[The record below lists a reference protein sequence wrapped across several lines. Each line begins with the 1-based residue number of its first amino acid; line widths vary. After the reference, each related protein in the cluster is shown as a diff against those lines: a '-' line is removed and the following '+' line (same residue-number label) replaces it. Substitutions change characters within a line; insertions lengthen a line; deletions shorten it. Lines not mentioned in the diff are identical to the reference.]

1 MTETIYSIL
10 VIRRRVFKRSV
21 VCILGIPMAEAV
33 RQSRGRNWCG
43 TLNNPGGDVKVEAV
57 LRACA
62 DVRYACGQREVG
74 GVNGTEHDQFYV
86 EFSTT
91 YTLSAVRGLLPR
103 AHWEV
108 RRGTKRE
115 ARDYCRKEET
125 RVPDTQWE
133 IGVWVNNRGGRQGAR
148 EDLAVIQRRLAEGRT
163 VAEIYEEY
171 PQIAARYPR
180 FVDRAADYA
189 TPERT
194 WKTEVKVF
202 KGPTGCGKTRLA
214 HELYPGIW
222 TKPAGVWF
230 DSYDRH
236 PHVLIDDFAGGR
248 DCGISFRDL
257 LRFLDR
263 YPMDV
268 PIKGVRRWVPESSS
282 SPLTWSPETGT
293 PGGLRAFGAT
303 Y

>member
-1 MTETIYSIL
+1 M
-10 VIRRRVFKRSV
+10 
-21 VCILGIPMAEAV
+21 
-33 RQSRGRNWCG
+33 G

-171 PQIAARYPR
+171 PQIAARYPC

-230 DSYDRH
+230 DSTTDTLMSLLMTLRE
-236 PHVLIDDFAGGR
+236 GGIVASAS
-248 DCGISFRDL
+248 GTSFGSLTGTLWTSL
-257 LRFLDR
+257 LR
-263 YPMDV
+263 
-268 PIKGVRRWVPESSS
+268 GGSSGG
-282 SPLTWSPETGT
+282 SPSH
-293 PGGLRAFGAT
+293 RHHH
-303 Y
+303 

>member
-171 PQIAARYPR
+171 PRLLQGIPVSWIGLRTMRRLRGRGRLRLR
-180 FVDRAADYA
+180 FSRDLQGA
-189 TPERT
+189 E
-194 WKTEVKVF
+194 
-202 KGPTGCGKTRLA
+202 RLA
-214 HELYPGIW
+214 SLMSSILASGPNPLVFGLTPTTDTLMSLLMTLREGGIVASASG
-222 TKPAGVWF
+222 T
-230 DSYDRH
+230 
-236 PHVLIDDFAGGR
+236 
-248 DCGISFRDL
+248 SFGSL
-257 LRFLDR
+257 
-263 YPMDV
+263 
-268 PIKGVRRWVPESSS
+268 
-282 SPLTWSPETGT
+282 TGT
-293 PGGLRAFGAT
+293 YGRP

>member
-1 MTETIYSIL
+1 M
-10 VIRRRVFKRSV
+10 
-21 VCILGIPMAEAV
+21 
-33 RQSRGRNWCG
+33 G

-148 EDLAVIQRRLAEGRT
+148 EDLCGYPATTSGGEDGRRNLRG
-163 VAEIYEEY
+163 V

-268 PIKGVRRWVPESSS
+268 PIKGVQAVGPRVIVITTNVEPRDWYPGRTSRLWSDV
-282 SPLTWSPETGT
+282 LTRLDA
-293 PGGLRAFGAT
+293 GLIDEMLEFILP
-303 Y
+303 